1 MFLILDHTYFATYV
15 DDNTP
20 YIVNENA
27 AEVIRDLQQ
36 IFKRLLK
43 WLKIIRW
50 NQILISAIWYWLG
63 KKIEKLMLET
73 LSLKIRK

>member
-43 WLKIIRW
+43 WLKIIR
-50 NQILISAIWYWLG
+50 
-63 KKIEKLMLET
+63 
-73 LSLKIRK
+73 